1 MSMDEVRL
9 LFVASSKEQMI
20 AVNTLIHKIDT
31 PHFRLDWVVDDQ
43 KALAHLDEFRHHIDV
58 VIYTLADRE
67 KGMPTITG
75 MLERFP
81 ELALIVLQDFEH
93 PASAM
98 ELIEKGVQDVWQKEN
113 LTVAGVR
120 DSILFARA
128 RQKQAIMLREE
139 AHDSSLLKQRLNS
152 IIHNDQDALLVVDQ
166 NGMILF
172 SNPPAEKLFKR
183 SAPELFGAVF
193 GIPVTGPD
201 SKPAAVT
208 VTDDPGKHI
217 EMSVTMIWWEKQKA
231 WLCRLRDMTRYHM
244 AQEMMKENEEKFQA
258 IAAGAR
264 DAIIHINELQNI
276 AFVNDAVATLVGES
290 GASVLNKPFYEV
302 FGRQTD
308 LTDLVGQAWEGQQ
321 DQQKEIHI
329 VRGDGSVLP
338 VDISISAFKRR
349 GKRQLV
355 CILRDIS
362 ERQRTQF
369 QLMQTQS
376 ELKEALQSLKANQR
390 KMMQME
396 KLNSVKELAGA
407 LAHEFAQPLQALYNY
422 LHLIQTSDA
431 HEVYFQKSREMLNR
445 ISDLTGSLK
454 NITSLRKKDY
464 LDSQIIDLFA
474 SSDPISFGNG
484 TRVLIIDDEQ
494 EILET
499 LIDIFNNAGY
509 ICRGAADGQDALEV
523 MEMAE
528 FDLIIS
534 DVMMPRMSG
543 PTFFRRVREQGYEG
557 RFIFLTGY
565 EHPDEER
572 SLMEQADAVIHK
584 PVSFNELLSK
594 VDSVLL
600 KSAVKV

>member
-1 MSMDEVRL
+1 MTMEEVRL
-9 LFVASSKEQMI
+9 LFVEGNKERMI
-20 AVNTLIHKIDT
+20 AVNALMHEIET
-31 PHFRLDWVVDDQ
+31 PHLRLDWVTDDQ
-43 KALAHLDEFRHHIDV
+43 KALNHLDEFRHHIDV
-58 VIYTLADRE
+58 VVYAYGADE
-67 KGMPTITG
+67 TIAAI
-75 MLERFP
+75 LEQFP
-81 ELALIVLQDFEH
+81 ELALIVLADGDD
-93 PASAM
+93 PPLALR
-98 ELIEKGVQDVWQKEN
+98 LIEMGVQDVWFKST
-113 LTVAGVR
+113 LTAQRVR

-128 RQKQAIMLREE
+128 RQDQTRQLREQ
-139 AHDSSLLKQRLNS
+139 AGNSSQLEQRLNS
-152 IIHNDQDALLVVDQ
+152 IIQNDRDCLLVVDP

-172 SNPPAEKLFKR
+172 SNPTAEKLFRR

-193 GIPVTGPD
+193 GIPVAGPN
-201 SKPAAVT
+201 SEPARVII
-208 VTDDPGKHI
+208 TDAPDRNI
-217 EMSVTMIWWEKQKA
+217 ELSVTMIWWEKQKA
-231 WLCRLRDMTRYHM
+231 WLCRLRDITQYQR

-264 DAIIHINELQNI
+264 DAIIHINERREI
-276 AFVNDAVATLVGES
+276 AFANNAVATLLGDEYANIS
-290 GASVLNKPFYEV
+290 NKPFPEV
-302 FGRQTD
+302 FGGQPD
-308 LTDLVGQAWEGQQ
+308 LSELVERAWDDQQ
-321 DQQKEIHI
+321 DQQKEIHM
-329 VRGDGSVLP
+329 VRADGSILP
-338 VDISISAFKRR
+338 VDISVSLFKRR

-355 CILRDIS
+355 CIIRDIS

-376 ELKEALQSLKANQR
+376 ELKEALQNLKANQR

-396 KLNSVKELAGA
+396 KLNSIKELAGA

-422 LHLIQTSDA
+422 LHLIQTSDS

-474 SSDPISFGNG
+474 SSNPISFGNG

-523 MEMAE
+523 MEMDA

-543 PTFFRRVREQGYEG
+543 PTFFRQVREQGYEG

-600 KSAVKV
+600 KGEVKV

>member
-1 MSMDEVRL
+1 MTMEEVRL
-9 LFVASSKEQMI
+9 LFVEGNKEQMI
-20 AVNTLIHKIDT
+20 AVNALIHEIET
-31 PHFRLDWVVDDQ
+31 PHLRLDWVTDDQ
-43 KALAHLDEFRHHIDV
+43 KALEHLDEFRHHIDV
-58 VIYTLADRE
+58 VIYAYGGDETIAAILE
-67 KGMPTITG
+67 K
-75 MLERFP
+75 FP
-81 ELALIVLQDFEH
+81 ELALIVLADSED
-93 PASAM
+93 PSLALR
-98 ELIEKGVQDVWQKEN
+98 LIETGVQDVWYKSA
-113 LTVAGVR
+113 LTAQRVR

-128 RQKQAIMLREE
+128 RQKQTRQLREQ
-139 AHDSSLLKQRLNS
+139 AGNSSQLEQRLNS
-152 IIHNDQDALLVVDQ
+152 IIQNDRDCLLVVDP

-172 SNPPAEKLFKR
+172 SNPTAEKLFRR
-183 SAPELFGAVF
+183 SASELFGAVF
-193 GIPVTGPD
+193 GIPVAGPN
-201 SKPAAVT
+201 SEPARVII
-208 VTDDPGKHI
+208 TDAPDRNI
-217 EMSVTMIWWEKQKA
+217 ELSVTMIWWEKQKA
-231 WLCRLRDMTRYHM
+231 WLCRLRDITQYQR

-258 IAAGAR
+258 IASGAR
-264 DAIIHINELQNI
+264 DAIIHINELREI
-276 AFVNDAVATLVGES
+276 AFVNNAVATLLGEEYA
-290 GASVLNKPFYEV
+290 GVLDKPFPEV
-302 FGRQTD
+302 FGGQPD
-308 LTDLVGQAWEGQQ
+308 LSELVERAWEDQQ
-321 DQQKEIHI
+321 DQQKEIHM
-329 VRGDGSVLP
+329 VRADGSILP
-338 VDISISAFKRR
+338 VDISVSVFKRR

-355 CILRDIS
+355 CIIRDIS

-376 ELKEALQSLKANQR
+376 ELKEALQNLKANQR

-396 KLNSVKELAGA
+396 KLNSIKELAGA

-422 LHLIQTSDA
+422 LHLIQTSDS
-431 HEVYFQKSREMLNR
+431 HEMYFQKSREMLNR

-474 SSDPISFGNG
+474 SSSPISFGNG

-509 ICRGAADGQDALEV
+509 MCRGAADGEDALEV
-523 MEMAE
+523 MEMDD

-543 PTFFRRVREQGYEG
+543 PTFFRRVREQGYDG

-600 KSAVKV
+600 KGEVKV

>member
-1 MSMDEVRL
+1 MDEIRL
-9 LFVASSKEQMI
+9 LFVENNKERMI
-20 AVNTLIHKIDT
+20 AVNTLIHKIET
-31 PHFRLDWVVDDQ
+31 PHIRLDWLVDDR
-43 KALAHLDEFRHHIDV
+43 KALEHLDEYRHHIDV
-58 VIYTLADRE
+58 VLYAINSPD
-67 KGMPTITG
+67 KSVKTIG
-75 MLERFP
+75 DICDKFP
-81 ELALIVLQDFEH
+81 ELALIVISEEDEVDALRWI
-93 PASAM
+93 
-98 ELIEKGVQDVWQKEN
+98 ELGAQDVWHPQR
-113 LTVAGVR
+113 LSVDSVR
-120 DSILFARA
+120 QAILFSHG
-128 RQKQAIMLREE
+128 RQQKAQRLHELAGN
-139 AHDSSLLKQRLNS
+139 SSQLEQRLNS
-152 IIHNDQDALLVVDQ
+152 IIQNDRDSLLVVDQ
-166 NGMILF
+166 NGMILY
-172 SNPPAEKLFKR
+172 SNPMAEKLFKR
-183 SAPELFGAVF
+183 NASELFGAVF
-193 GIPVTGPD
+193 GIPVAGANSDPVRVIIADAPD
-201 SKPAAVT
+201 KN
-208 VTDDPGKHI
+208 I

-231 WLCRLRDMTRYHM
+231 WLCRLRDMTQYHM

-264 DAIIHINELQNI
+264 DAIIHINEQQNI
-276 AFVNDAVATLVGES
+276 AFINEAVVTMFGGEY
-290 GASVLNKPFYEV
+290 ADILNKPFHEI
-302 FGRQTD
+302 FNRQHD
-308 LTDLVGQAWEGQQ
+308 LTGLVDKAREEHR
-321 DQQKEIHI
+321 DQQREIHLI
-329 VRGDGSVLP
+329 RADGSNLP
-338 VDISISAFKRR
+338 VDISVSVFKRK

-362 ERQRTQF
+362 ERRRTQF
-369 QLMQTQS
+369 QLMQTQT
-376 ELKEALQSLKANQR
+376 ELKEALENLKANQR

-543 PTFFRRVREQGYEG
+543 PTFFRRIRDEGYTG
-557 RFIFLTGY
+557 FFIFLTGY

-572 SLMEQADAVIHK
+572 KLMAQADAVIHK

-594 VDSVLL
+594 VESVLM
-600 KSAVKV
+600 KAEVNV